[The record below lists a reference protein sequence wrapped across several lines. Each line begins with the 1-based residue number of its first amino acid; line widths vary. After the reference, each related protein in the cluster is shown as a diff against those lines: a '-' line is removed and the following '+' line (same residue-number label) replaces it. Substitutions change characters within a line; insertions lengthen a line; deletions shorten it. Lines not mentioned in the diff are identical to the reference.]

1 MTDYPIDWTDDT
13 VRRYLTAEAHQK
25 SKEEFEKTHID
36 IDKLRAEWLFPH
48 PTNDEFVTQEEFRD
62 AILKSDIEDDNR
74 IFILRGETGSGKSQ
88 LCQWLEYQIGQNPG
102 EGDDD
107 THIALHV
114 SRSETRIKDIVDIL
128 TEPIEMEIDVRD
140 VGGLVPEKVAN
151 AMLANLDAYEPM
163 LEAVS
168 EEEIQSLIADRSG
181 TDLRGILEENIQAY
195 IDAVQSDEEEDIPDL
210 LTEADYRE
218 LSMNAFNR
226 GKGGDTIFPALQS
239 FIDEELSTKLGVGDF
254 QQRLRD
260 ISEEYVEQGLRPV
273 LICEDLTTFS
283 VLKEQLLDHIFQ
295 LDSGQYDVVLG
306 WTTGWEKENIDTALG
321 ASEDAQTYMKDR
333 SEGYLSTTDETGQA
347 YFLTDDV
354 TVELTRKYLSVIR
367 DESDVDPGMEIPE
380 ADFDGLYPFNAEFVK
395 RAYRNLVQDGN
406 ERRTPRLLLMRIVR
420 ECLTST
426 VPPFEAISGNPYVK
440 QFPTPI
446 DLRYPSAVQSIA
458 KWYGIPTA
466 QGDLRVPKS
475 VFRLFDVSIPDG
487 TLDVTDTDVVF
498 QGSGDTPNPTLTL
511 RQLDGHI
518 EPGAELT
525 VQALLNDRPEP
536 DVEIGVDGGH
546 VGYTDDNGKVTFTLP
561 NEEREV
567 ELRAEKNDLTDSL
580 TLAVGTDSLTL
591 VATPNRP
598 KEGETVQLTARFN
611 GEPTPGVAIERD
623 GDVVGETDE
632 GGSLGISADN
642 PPSMTFTASHG
653 DVDDELT
660 VDITGARTFPVE
672 VDYSPEDVEQYR
684 FEYQQWVANGDKYDS
699 SKMLKNGAAALLDEW
714 YDPTRLAN
722 PNGPSTGMD
731 GIYYTRG
738 TQTPVSLQGVDE
750 RQGISIDLPFGAE
763 HDSVY
768 EPLFWHGVSQDGE
781 LPHENRYELS
791 YDHLRNWGDDA
802 VAGFKQTMRE
812 DIEACL
818 PDGWT
823 VEEFIVLSQ
832 YLLANAGRG
841 ELDLTRDLV
850 FEDFQTPDAYDQP
863 ITKRFNPT
871 DPYGEAYKQLTKS
884 SSIPRRLAE
893 GFFKLKSNF
902 VDADRLNEAY
912 GAVSDNL
919 STYIEEAMVIDAGDL
934 PDAYKVG
941 TTRTRASEKLAPLL
955 RRIQQYAQELAGL
968 GPSDVDHITEAVTKI
983 DDWYD
988 DSHSVVDLREL
999 YDGLLDIVGDLDVN
1013 ILDRWEQQQTLL
1025 EEDSERLDLKRFGND
1040 IEKFRDLEAQD
1051 GPELVALMHEFERS
1065 KEEADEWKLYAAI
1078 GEMIEAAGDVEVPET
1093 DQELENA
1100 VRDSEEFRNLVEAGD
1115 AAQGAI
1121 GGDHV

>member
-1 MTDYPIDWTDDT
+1 MTDYPIDWTDDAI
-13 VRRYLTAEAHQK
+13 RRYLTAEAHQK
-25 SKEEFEKTHID
+25 SKAEFERTHID

-62 AILKSDIEDDNR
+62 AILKSDINDDNR

-88 LCQWLEYQIGQNPG
+88 LCQWLEYQVGHDPG
-102 EGDDD
+102 EGADS
-107 THIALHV
+107 THVALHV
-114 SRSETRIKDIVDIL
+114 SRSETRIKDIVEIL
-128 TEPIEMEIDVRD
+128 TEPIDMEIDVRD

-181 TDLRGILEENIQAY
+181 KDLRGILEENIQAY
-195 IDAVQSDEEEDIPDL
+195 IDAVQSDGEEDLPDL
-210 LTEADYRE
+210 LTKADYRE
-218 LSMNAFNR
+218 LSLSAFSR
-226 GKGGDTIFPALQS
+226 AKGKDTIFPALQS
-239 FIDEELSTKLGVGDF
+239 FIDEELSSKLGVGDF

-306 WTTGWEKENIDTALG
+306 WTTGWEKDNIDTALG
-321 ASEDAQTYMKDR
+321 TSEDAQTYMKDR

-367 DESDVDPGMEIPE
+367 DESDTDLGTEIPE

-406 ERRTPRLLLMRIVR
+406 ERRTPRLLLTRIIR

-426 VPPFEAISGNPYVK
+426 APPFEAISGNPYVK

-446 DLRYPSAVQSIA
+446 DLSYPSAVQSIA

-466 QGDLRVPKS
+466 QGNLRVPKS
-475 VFRLFDVSIPDG
+475 VFRLFDVSVPDG
-487 TLDVTDTDVVF
+487 ALDVTDTDVMF
-498 QGSGDTPNPTLTL
+498 QGSGDTPTPTLTL
-511 RQLDGHI
+511 RQLDGHV

-525 VQALLNDRPEP
+525 VQALLNERPEP
-536 DVEIGVDGGH
+536 DVEIGMDGDH
-546 VGYTDDNGKVTFTLP
+546 IGYTGDDGQVTFTLP
-561 NEEREV
+561 NKEREV
-567 ELRAEKNDLTDSL
+567 ELQAEKNDFTDVLTF
-580 TLAVGTDSLTL
+580 AVGTDSLTL
-591 VATPNRP
+591 AATPNRP
-598 KEGETVQLTARFN
+598 KEGETVQFTARFN
-611 GEPTPGVAIERD
+611 GEPVPDVAIERD
-623 GDVVGETDE
+623 GNVVGETDE
-632 GGSLGISADN
+632 GGTFGITADD
-642 PPSMTFTASHG
+642 PPSMTFTASHEG
-653 DVDDELT
+653 VDDELT

-672 VDYSPEDVEQYR
+672 VDYPPEDVEQYR

-699 SKMLKNGAAALLDEW
+699 SAMLRDGAATLLDEW

-722 PNGPSTGMD
+722 PNGPLTGMA

-738 TQTPVSLQGVDE
+738 SQTPVSLQGVDE

-768 EPLFWHGVSQDGE
+768 EPLFWYGVSQDGE
-781 LPHENRYELS
+781 LPYEDRHELS

-802 VAGFKQTMRE
+802 VGSLKQRMRE
-812 DIEACL
+812 EIEACL

-823 VEEFIVLSQ
+823 VEEFIVIAQ
-832 YLLANAGRG
+832 YLLTNAGRG
-841 ELDLTRDLV
+841 ELELTRDLV
-850 FEDFQTPDAYDQP
+850 FEDFQTPNEYEHP
-863 ITKRFNPT
+863 ITNRFDPTNPF
-871 DPYGEAYKQLTKS
+871 GEAYKNLTKS
-884 SSIPRRLAE
+884 SSVPHRLAE

-912 GAVSDNL
+912 GAVSDDL
-919 STYIEEAMVIDAGDL
+919 STYIEEAMLIDAGDL

-941 TTRTRASEKLAPLL
+941 TTRSNASMKLAPLL
-955 RRIQQYAQELAGL
+955 QRVQQYAQELAGL
-968 GPSDVDHITEAVTKI
+968 GPSDVDHITEALDEI

-988 DSHSVVDLREL
+988 DSHSVVDLREF
-999 YDGLLDIVGDLDVN
+999 YDALLDIVGDLGVN

-1025 EEDSERLDLKRFGND
+1025 NEKSDRLNLKRFGND
-1040 IEKFRDLEAQD
+1040 IEKFRDLGSHD
-1051 GPELVALMHEFERS
+1051 GPELIALMHEFERS
-1065 KEEADEWKLYAAI
+1065 KEKADEWGLYAAI
-1078 GEMIEAAGDVEVPET
+1078 GEMIEAANDVEVPET

-1100 VRDSEEFRNLVEAGD
+1100 VRDSEEFRTLVETGQ
-1115 AAQGAI
+1115 AAREAI
-1121 GGDHV
+1121 GGDHA